1 LATVVQIQI
10 LKRKVIITCRCGGLS
25 LFQCRSRIW
34 LFLIGALGRFV
45 ENEMKWE
52 LKQISF
58 STYVKTLT
66 FLKVYENL
74 YLGKVKGSQLFVYQG
89 KVENTTNLNLD
100 T

>member
-1 LATVVQIQI
+1 
-10 LKRKVIITCRCGGLS
+10 
-25 LFQCRSRIW
+25 
-34 LFLIGALGRFV
+34 
-45 ENEMKWE
+45 MKWE